1 MSSRIKTYNKTAAKY
16 AEKVRK
22 KGYHLRFNW
31 VDADGYYYDDVTV
44 LGHGEFNT
52 PRKAYEGLVL
62 RVRW

>member
-1 MSSRIKTYNKTAAKY
+1 MGTRIKRYNKTAAKY

-31 VDADGYYYDDVTV
+31 VDADGYYDDVTV

-52 PRKAYEGLVL
+52 PRKAYERLVRRL
-62 RVRW
+62 TY